1 MRTRTRIHSVSRA
14 MFGIAALL
22 PTLAANPRSVPS
34 ASATEPAGIA
44 GGSGDAN
51 WQAALAYVEQ
61 NFYAA
66 VFKEPFDSR
75 GEALILDNDP
85 GSTYAIAATQLS
97 VAPEFVGGE
106 AFTGYRLNEAGVC
119 ETFVLEVISADEA
132 VPAETLLP
140 DLPATTDSAALGAV
154 LARNITI
161 RALAGVLHGTAGG
174 VPVDGVLLALDRDP
188 CPPVLARR
196 VALFVPLVT
205 LDWEE
210 VEVLRAEQQALST
223 FGQPTIGEQP
233 TLPIDAHM
241 STPPSNPDWCLD
253 RYANCLNY
261 CEGQRSD
268 CDRRRAGAIN
278 LGQFGC
284 TMVCFV
290 VGGAVGG
297 PSGAILGT
305 ECSLVCQIITIYVDK
320 HWSERCQRL
329 YNSCRRRCFRDLQNC
344 LHGVEFCF

>member
-1 MRTRTRIHSVSRA
+1 MSRA

-22 PTLAANPRSVPS
+22 PTLAATPPSVPS
-34 ASATEPAGIA
+34 ATPTEPAGIA

-61 NFYAA
+61 NFYAG
-66 VFKEPFDSR
+66 VFREPFDSR

-85 GSTYAIAATQLS
+85 GSTYAIAAAQLS
-97 VAPEFVGGE
+97 VAPEFVGGK

-196 VALFVPLVT
+196 VALFVPLVA
-205 LDWEE
+205 LAWEE
-210 VEVLRAEQQALST
+210 VELLRDQQYSLSMS
-223 FGQPTIGEQP
+223 GQPTIGEPPALP
-233 TLPIDAHM
+233 TDPHV

-268 CDRRRAGAIN
+268 CDRRRGAAIN

-284 TMVCFV
+284 TMVCLV

-297 PSGAILGT
+297 ASGGLTGAVVGA
-305 ECSLVCQIITIYVDK
+305 ECTLVCHIIAIYVDE
-320 HWSERCQRL
+320 HWSERCQRF
-329 YNSCRRRCFRDLQNC
+329 YNSCRRRCLTDLQNC
-344 LHGVEFCF
+344 LHGLELCF